1 MKKNLNYYINLPY
14 DILIKN
20 IPDDEGGGYGAFM
33 PDFKEIVFFYGDGK
47 TPEDALKEL
56 KESFRATLES
66 MIEDRDF
73 IPEPNQQDKA
83 VRLNITLPRK
93 IVDIIDSKA
102 RKVCLN
108 HSALIAN
115 LARKAFM

>member
-1 MKKNLNYYINLPY
+1 
-14 DILIKN
+14 
-20 IPDDEGGGYGAFM
+20 
-33 PDFKEIVFFYGDGK
+33 
-47 TPEDALKEL
+47 
-56 KESFRATLES
+56 

-108 HSALIAN
+108 HSVLIAN